1 MNQLADLRKDYTQA
15 SLDEGSVCKDPF
27 QQFEIWLNEA
37 LKAQLPEPNAMVLS
51 TVGLD
56 GSPSSRVVLIKR
68 VDSQG
73 IVFFSNYQSVKGRQ
87 IAQNPKASLLFFWPE
102 LERQVRIEGLLE
114 KVSAEESD
122 AYFHSRPLESRIG
135 AWASAQSEPISSREA
150 LAKAFEDFRQQLGPQ
165 PPRPDHWGGYRLA
178 PHRFE
183 FWQGRPSRL
192 HDRIE
197 FRIDS
202 SDTSESSY
210 AQRLWAIR
218 RLSP

>member
-1 MNQLADLRKDYTQA
+1 MNQLSDLRKDYTQA

-56 GSPSSRVVLIKR
+56 GSPSSRVVLIKG

-122 AYFHSRPLESRIG
+122 AYFHSRPLESRLG

-192 HDRIE
+192 HDRID

-202 SDTSESSY
+202 SDTSERSH

>member
-56 GSPSSRVVLIKR
+56 GSPSSRVVLIKG

-114 KVSAEESD
+114 RVSAEESD

-150 LAKAFEDFRQQLGPQ
+150 LAKAFEDFRQELGPQ